1 MQQLGFEISDFPFPY
16 EVVRSRRKTLV
27 IYVKSGKVEVRAPI
41 KASIKWITEF
51 LTEKSPW
58 IQEQLTEQRRR
69 KKQQLVLAEGTSFEL
84 MGQPLTLRIATAGRP
99 RAVHNGSTLTLFLK
113 ERSKAKVEKLFLDW
127 LQEQAQ
133 AYMPNKTR
141 YYARELGLEHKL
153 GKVTYRKTRTK
164 WGHCDESGD
173 IQFNWLLMLAPKP
186 VLDYLI
192 AHETSH
198 LRYLNHSARFWRTV
212 ESLCPRYKEHRD
224 WLTNNGHRLWPAA

>member
-1 MQQLGFEISDFPFPY
+1 M
-16 EVVRSRRKTLV
+16 
-27 IYVKSGKVEVRAPI
+27 
-41 KASIKWITEF
+41 
-51 LTEKSPW
+51 
-58 IQEQLTEQRRR
+58 
-69 KKQQLVLAEGTSFEL
+69 
-84 MGQPLTLRIATAGRP
+84 
-99 RAVHNGSTLTLFLK
+99 H
-113 ERSKAKVEKLFLDW
+113 
-127 LQEQAQ
+127 
-133 AYMPNKTR
+133 NKTR